1 MEVSMRIAVSGM
13 LANQRALDVV
23 SNNLA
28 NANTTGFKAAVAHTT
43 DVGYQAGLT
52 APVGPNGLDVHLLGI
67 GEGTELADITS
78 QFSPGALQATGN
90 PFDVALQGDGFFQ
103 ITQPDGSSAYTRDG
117 NFTVDADGSLVTA
130 GGLPVQ
136 SDTGTDLVVP
146 QGSLNAHLD
155 DSGQLIA
162 TDATGTDQVIG
173 SLAISQF
180 ANNAGL
186 QANGQNLWTATVASG
201 AAIPVAQGAA
211 NAPLVVAGALEG
223 SNVDMADEFT
233 RMILAQRGYQM
244 NSKVVQSWDEIN
256 QMANNLRSS

>member
-1 MEVSMRIAVSGM
+1 MRIAVSGM

-28 NANTTGFKAAVAHTT
+28 NANTTGFKAAVAHST

-103 ITQPDGSSAYTRDG
+103 VSQPDGSTAYTRDG
-117 NFTVDADGSLVTA
+117 NFTVDETGRLVTA

-146 QGSLNAHLD
+146 ADSVSAHLD
-155 DSGQLIA
+155 DNGQLLA
-162 TDATGTDQVIG
+162 TDATGTELVIG
-173 SLAISQF
+173 TLGISQF

-201 AAIPVAQGAA
+201 AAIPASQNGT
-211 NAPLVVAGALEG
+211 APIVVAGALEG